1 VRENRHVGRLDGKV
15 AIVTGA
21 GGGIGRAM
29 AVRLAEEGA
38 AVVAADVD
46 EERVAETA
54 KLAGANHEVV
64 DVSVPDQVE
73 QLVAT
78 TLERHGKLTTICNNA
93 AISIPGDVT
102 EVSVEDFDRTITVN
116 LRGVFLGCKYAVP
129 ALLEAGGGS
138 IVNTGS
144 VNSLVA
150 EPFLSAYCASKGG
163 VLMLTK
169 AVALDYAQR
178 GIRCNCI
185 CPGWV
190 DTPIN
195 YPHAERMGGLEGVLE
210 SLPEWQPIGR
220 QGYPEEIAGAAAYLA
235 SDESAFMTG
244 SAFVIDGGMTA
255 R

>member
-1 VRENRHVGRLDGKV
+1 VGRLDGKV

-29 AVRLAEEGA
+29 VVRFAEEGA
-38 AVVAADVD
+38 AVVAADVNK
-46 EERVAETA
+46 ERVAETA
-54 KLAGANHEVV
+54 RLAREQGEASHKVV
-64 DVSVPDQVE
+64 DVSQPEQVE

-78 TLERHGKLTTICNNA
+78 AVERHGKLTTICNNA
-93 AISIPGDVT
+93 AVSIPGDVT
-102 EVSVEDFDRTITVN
+102 DVSVEDFDRTIAVN

-150 EPFLSAYCASKGG
+150 EPFLSAYVASKGG
-163 VLMLTK
+163 VLMLSK
-169 AVALDYAQR
+169 AVALDFADK
-178 GIRCNCI
+178 GIRCNCL

-195 YPHAERMGGLEGVLE
+195 HPHAERMGGLEGVLE
-210 SLPEWQPIGR
+210 TLPAWQPIGR
-220 QGYPEEIAGAAAYLA
+220 QGYPEEIAAAAVYLA

-244 SAFVIDGGMTA
+244 SALVIDGAMTA

>member
-1 VRENRHVGRLDGKV
+1 VGRLDGKV

-29 AVRLAEEGA
+29 VIRFAQEGA
-38 AVVAADVD
+38 QVVAADID
-46 EERVAETA
+46 EERADETA
-54 KLAGANHEVV
+54 KLAREHGDVAHRQV
-64 DVSVPDQVE
+64 DVSQQDQVE

-78 TLERHGKLTTICNNA
+78 VVGRYGKLTTICNNA

-102 EVSVEDFDRTITVN
+102 EVSVEDFDRTIAVN

-129 ALLEAGGGS
+129 AMLDAGGGS

-150 EPFLSAYCASKGG
+150 EPFLTAYVASKGG
-163 VLMLTK
+163 VLMLSK
-169 AVALDYAQR
+169 AIALDYAAK
-178 GIRCNCI
+178 GIRCNCL

-195 YPHAERMGGLEGVLE
+195 HPHAERMGGLDGVLE

-220 QGYPEEIAGAAAYLA
+220 QGYPEEIAAAAVYLA

-244 SAFVIDGGMTA
+244 SAFVIDGAMTA

>member
-1 VRENRHVGRLDGKV
+1 MGRLDGQV
-15 AIVTGA
+15 AVVTGA
-21 GGGIGRAM
+21 GGGIGRAI
-29 AVRLAEEGA
+29 VTRFVQEGA
-38 AVVAADVD
+38 KVVAADVD
-46 EERVAETA
+46 AGRVAETVE
-54 KLAGANHEVV
+54 LAGDGASAETC
-64 DVSVPDQVE
+64 DVSLAEDVRR
-73 QLVAT
+73 LVAAAV
-78 TLERHGKLTTICNNA
+78 ERHGKLTTICNNA

-102 EVSVEDFDRTITVN
+102 EVSEEDFDRTLAVN

-129 ALLEAGGGS
+129 ALLAAGGGS

-150 EPFLSAYCASKGG
+150 EPFLTAYCASKGG

-169 AVALDYAQR
+169 AVALDYADR

-195 YPHAERMGGLEGVLE
+195 YPHAERMGGLDGVLD

-220 QGYPEEIAGAAAYLA
+220 QGYPEEIAAGAVYLA
-235 SDESAFMTG
+235 SEESAFMTG

>member
-1 VRENRHVGRLDGKV
+1 MAV
-15 AIVTGA
+15 VTGA
-21 GGGIGRAM
+21 GGGIGRAIVQRFV
-29 AVRLAEEGA
+29 AEGA
-38 AVVAADVD
+38 AVVAADMD
-46 EERVAETA
+46 EGRLQETVELAGDGASAQSCDVSRAGDVRRLVETA
-54 KLAGANHEVV
+54 L
-64 DVSVPDQVE
+64 
-73 QLVAT
+73 T
-78 TLERHGKLTTICNNA
+78 RHGKLTTICNNA
-93 AISIPGDVT
+93 AVSIPGSVE
-102 EVSVEDFDRTITVN
+102 EVSEDDFDRTIAVN

-129 ALLEAGGGS
+129 ALLASGGGS

-150 EPFLSAYCASKGG
+150 EPFLTAYCASKGG

-169 AVALDYAQR
+169 AVALDYAAR

-195 YPHAERMGGLEGVLE
+195 YPHAERMGGLGGVLE

-220 QGYPEEIAGAAAYLA
+220 QGYPEEIAAAAVYLA

>member
-1 VRENRHVGRLDGKV
+1 VARLDGKV

-29 AVRLAEEGA
+29 VIRFAQEGA
-38 AVVAADVD
+38 QVVAADID

-54 KLAGANHEVV
+54 ELARVHGDVAHRRV
-64 DVSVPDQVE
+64 DVSQPEQVQE
-73 QLVAT
+73 LVAAAVG
-78 TLERHGKLTTICNNA
+78 RYRRLTTMCNNA

-102 EVSVEDFDRTITVN
+102 DVSVEDFDRTIAVN

-129 ALLEAGGGS
+129 AMLEAGGGS

-150 EPFLSAYCASKGG
+150 EPFLSAYVASKGG
-163 VLMLTK
+163 VLMLSK
-169 AVALDYAQR
+169 AVALDFADQ
-178 GIRCNCI
+178 GIRCNCL

-195 YPHAERMGGLEGVLE
+195 HPHAERMGGLDGVLE

-220 QGYPEEIAGAAAYLA
+220 QGFPEEIAAAAVYLA

-244 SAFVIDGGMTA
+244 SAFVIDGAMTA

>member
-1 VRENRHVGRLDGKV
+1 MGRLDGKV

-29 AVRLAEEGA
+29 VVRLAEEGA
-38 AVVAADVD
+38 QVVAADVN
-46 EERVAETA
+46 EERAAETA
-54 KLAGANHEVV
+54 ELAGTSYEVV
-64 DVSVPDQVE
+64 DVSQPEQVE
-73 QLVAT
+73 RLVAT
-78 TLERHGKLTTICNNA
+78 AVERHGKLTTMCNNA

-102 EVSVEDFDRTITVN
+102 EVSVEDFDRTISVN
-116 LRGVFLGCKYAVP
+116 LRGVFLGCKYSVP
-129 ALLEAGGGS
+129 ALLAAGGGS

-150 EPFLSAYCASKGG
+150 EPFLAAYCASKGG
-163 VLMLTK
+163 VLMLSK
-169 AVALDYAQR
+169 AVALDYADK
-178 GIRCNCI
+178 GVRCNCL

-195 YPHAERMGGLEGVLE
+195 HPHAERMGGLDGVLE

-220 QGYPEEIAGAAAYLA
+220 QGYPEEIADAAVYLA

>member
-1 VRENRHVGRLDGKV
+1 VGRLDGKV

-29 AVRLAEEGA
+29 TTALAREGA
-38 AVVAADVD
+38 QVVAADVD

-54 KLAGANHEVV
+54 ELAREHGDVAHRRA
-64 DVSVPDQVE
+64 DVSSPGDVQALVE
-73 QLVAT
+73 AAVG
-78 TLERHGKLTTICNNA
+78 RYGRLTTMCNNA

-102 EVSVEDFDRTITVN
+102 EVSVEDFDRTIAVN
-116 LRGVFLGCKYAVP
+116 LRGVFLGCKYAVR

-150 EPFLSAYCASKGG
+150 EPFLTAYCASKGG

-169 AVALDYAQR
+169 AVALDYAGQ
-178 GIRCNCI
+178 GIRCNCL

-195 YPHAERMGGLEGVLE
+195 HPHAERMGGLDGVLE

-220 QGYPEEIAGAAAYLA
+220 QGYPEEIAAAAVYLA